1 VIGKV
6 AGIALLTL
14 AFVAHQGVAQE
25 GSRTVWDG
33 VYTAD
38 QAKHGATL
46 YAKECASC
54 HGGQLSGGEEAPPLA
69 GDGFLANW
77 NGLTVGDLFER
88 IRKSMPQQRPG
99 SLSRQTNADILAFML
114 QANQFPAGKKDL
126 EIQTEVL
133 KTIKIA
139 PKAGN

>member
-1 VIGKV
+1 VIGK
-6 AGIALLTL
+6 IAACAVLGL
-14 AFVAHQGVAQE
+14 AFVSAQE
-25 GSRTVWDG
+25 GSRSVWDG
-33 VYTAD
+33 AYTAD
-38 QAKHGATL
+38 QAKRGSAL

-54 HGGQLSGGEEAPPLA
+54 HGGELSGGEEAPPLA

-99 SLSRQTNADILAFML
+99 SLSRQTNADILSFML
-114 QANQFPAGKKDL
+114 QVNQFPAGKK
-126 EIQTEVL
+126 EMETQTEVL

>member
-1 VIGKV
+1 MIGKITGLAV
-6 AGIALLTL
+6 LTL
-14 AFVAHQGVAQE
+14 AFVAAQE

-33 VYTAD
+33 AYTAD
-38 QAKHGATL
+38 QAKRGAAL

-54 HGGQLSGGEEAPPLA
+54 HGGELSGGEEAPPLA

-99 SLSRQTNADILAFML
+99 TLSRQTNADILAFML
-114 QANQFPAGKKDL
+114 QVNQFPAGKKDL
-126 EIQTEVL
+126 ETQTEVL